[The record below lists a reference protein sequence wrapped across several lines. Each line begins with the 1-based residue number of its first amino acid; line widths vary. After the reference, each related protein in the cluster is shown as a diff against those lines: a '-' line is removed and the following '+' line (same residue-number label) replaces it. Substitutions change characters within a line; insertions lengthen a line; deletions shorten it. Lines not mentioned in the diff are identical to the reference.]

1 MAQTQLNRVY
11 VQSIDGTGLGV
22 NALNIGTKS
31 MTRSITIGGVGTAGV
46 DPNIIVV
53 DTSGV
58 RINSSTTLG
67 GTTTIPNLFA
77 TTAIVSGNTSLQNTS
92 TRNLGVTGN
101 ATIANASMN
110 KLEVAGHTNLGN
122 TSITNLEVT
131 AGVKFENANLT
142 GTLSVAGLT
151 TLINVNTSS
160 LSVLNN
166 VSIGGNVSVI
176 GNMRSFSLETGNAAV
191 NGTLTVAGKSHL
203 QNTSNSGVLDV
214 VGKTT
219 LGILDVNGQSTLR
232 AGLTVTGAVNVT
244 NTFSAST
251 LSITGETILN
261 NVSLSSL
268 TVTGNTSLN
277 NVSMAGDVDINTF
290 GTGITTIGGASSR
303 TVIANTS
310 INGVVD
316 INLTGTTTTKIGN
329 TLLGSC
335 TVIGNASINGS
346 VDINAKGVYTTTIGN
361 TEIGSRTVI
370 GNTSINGVVDINT
383 SGTTTTTIG
392 NTTLGSC
399 TVIGNTS
406 MNGSVDINAKGTYI
420 TTIGNTEVGSRT
432 VIGNTSINGSVDIN
446 TSSTGNTTIGSATSS
461 TSVKGDLN
469 VTKILTSGYSPSL
482 YNYAPTLFA
491 SVTGGNVSASIGPE
505 YEVTLTAATA
515 SVSSI
520 SAVSLVAN
528 KKYILN
534 FNARTS
540 AGTPTVTILGTQ
552 FDLST
557 TNTLFRKVVT
567 APTTTS
573 TLGIAISGVATNK
586 IIWSLLTIEPY
597 YDMTLGSD
605 LFSIAGELNVSAA
618 TPFTDWDPSRML
630 FTPTLI
636 TVGANP
642 RIAVGRNNTS
652 NVSLFVAT
660 CEVTSGNASYITS
673 IDGLNWNQTSLP
685 SITNPRGLV
694 YHENLTQFFMITG
707 EAPPRVFVNTTGNA
721 TWTVKTTAQYTI
733 ATAFTNMIYGNG
745 NLLAFNATTSDNI
758 IHSTD
763 GNNWTGT
770 ANSPHTIPM
779 SITDMAYGKM
789 TDPANGTFI
798 FVACGTNAFYRNHGA
813 QGENSYL
820 KDNWAPATGPQIG
833 NWAFVGF
840 GKNVFIAVSNDATGK
855 VTRSEN
861 AGVNWLT
868 PVFLNE
874 ALTSRPIYLE
884 NTWFIGSNTGLY
896 VSKDDGLTWTK
907 RVGNTLTRSVFS
919 GSFVDI
925 GTSLSLITK
934 RNQRIDGSNTAPDT
948 ITLGLEGST
957 TTAETMVTSKIN
969 ASAVHA
975 TTVNVGTIG
984 YGTSNTVSLAG
995 LVNVSMGIPTTAF
1008 TFTPSSVV
1016 AQYSR
1021 IAYGAGKF
1029 VVIGDP
1035 GKVFHSSNGT
1045 SWTQV
1050 TNPTFSGT
1058 MKSVVYANDRF
1069 MIVTDSSPTNVYTS
1083 LNGSAWTQLTYS
1095 TGAPNVN
1102 LSRCAYGNAVV
1113 VAVSST
1119 STTASVSTN
1128 TTGTAWTSLLL
1139 PITATGIGFGTM
1151 STGLNRNVF
1160 IIVGVN
1166 SIRRN
1171 QVSPPTTPSDW
1182 TTPTTS
1188 PSGTWA
1194 WAYVGFGN
1202 DTFMVT
1208 SSDTDGRLTISVDGG
1223 KTWST
1228 PISFGIRLRTPFYH
1242 GGEWYIGSDSGFMV
1256 SKTNGITWEKKSGPD
1271 MFEFAYDGSTLVSV
1285 NNNVNLTN
1293 QINVIGVKKARD
1305 DGSTIVSDTIM
1316 IGREGSTTTIGSDSL
1331 VVSKVNATNASV
1343 TNMTV
1348 NTMNASTVNV
1358 STIGYGAFNQVSIAG
1373 LVNVSMGNPITTFT
1387 FTPNSVAAQYSRI
1400 AFGNN
1405 TFVII
1410 GEPGK
1415 VFYSTNGTTWTAS
1428 TPPSPTFVGALR
1440 TVLYTNTFMILTE
1453 NEPSNVYTSADG
1465 ITWIKLAPS
1474 TNPTSIFHASFGN
1487 NSIVGIKQ
1495 VTGAL
1500 SVSLTAAGT
1509 AWSTAPFTGGLAL
1522 TGTVFGT
1529 MSNTTNGTNM
1539 FLIFGTNIIRRN
1551 QDATLTDESKWTAP
1565 TTTPAGAWA
1574 YGGFGNDTFV
1584 LTSSDTVG
1592 KLTISRDAGK
1602 TWSTPIDFGITL
1614 RKPIYFDG
1622 EWYIGSDS
1630 GFMMVSKNNGLSWQK
1645 ITAPDVF
1652 EFASSMV
1659 KLVSVNNGPLAS
1671 NLIHV
1676 IGLKKTRDDGST
1688 IISDTITIGREGTT
1702 TNIEN
1707 IVTSKIGYG
1716 PSNTLSIASNINVSS
1731 GGPVTTLTFTPSTV
1745 VAYYGRIAYGNGK
1758 FVIIGDALKAF
1769 YSTTGTTWT
1778 AVTPPSPTF
1787 AGAMVTIVFS
1797 KDRFM
1802 IITDTPNVYTS
1813 LDGVTWN
1820 TGATIPNIPGQQSAS
1835 YGNDF
1840 TVVVKGNTNLL
1851 SVFNNVALT
1860 WSTVTLTAG
1869 LQFTA
1874 SVFGKMSTATHGTNV
1889 FIIFGKNNV
1898 IRRNQDSPAVSGDW
1912 ALTIPTLPS
1921 ISGNWTQGGFGN
1933 DTFMLV
1939 TADVIGLLTIS
1950 RDAGKTWSTPISFDI
1965 KLKAPTYADGEW
1977 YIFSD
1982 DINSFILISKD
1993 NGFTWEKRAGPNA
2006 YFAAYGNGIIV
2017 TTDSTA
2023 NLNGT
2028 INMMSV
2034 KKKRTDG
2041 SLITSDSITIG
2052 VEGTT
2057 TTIGSNSLVVN
2068 KIIGTGTS
2076 NTIEERLTYTS
2087 SFPVTT
2093 NSQLAYGNGI
2103 FVMTADVDKVYYSTD
2118 GTTWT
2123 PSTTTI
2129 TGMVRGLA
2137 FGQGKFMAITQ
2148 GQETNPS
2155 KVWTSTDGSTWNA
2168 GADAIPRVYNLTF
2181 GNGFFVA
2188 IADVGATSIAVTTG
2202 IGPFTWSNKTVSGAT
2217 NLIGAGFGAM
2227 SNGTNVFLV
2236 SGNSTLFRSIDNGS
2250 TWQSISSNLTN
2261 MGGIRSIAFG
2271 NDVFM
2276 ISSWDWPGRLSI
2288 SRDAGVNWSQP
2299 VQFNCQL
2306 SSIAYVEKKWY
2317 IGASNANSILTS
2329 NDDGVTW
2336 RRLEGPSF
2344 NISLYANSLFL
2355 GTTNDRIS
2363 VIKFRTTRS
2372 DGTNITPD
2380 AITIGR
2386 EGTKATIESDT
2397 LTISSQIY
2405 VPPATI
2411 TSEGGLTFSTDQ
2423 KLIAAAPEI
2432 PYTGQ
2437 RSNKVRIQ
2445 TFSLSMMDEPSY
2457 YNGKN
2462 IASGLSQG
2470 SNSASQSTN
2479 GGVYTYTTGFA
2490 ALGNIN
2496 VNSTV
2501 VFGQTY
2507 KAVITL
2513 KSDTPTAA
2521 TSVQIRNSGNGELLD
2536 FGYIGTTY
2544 KTYIGYFTPTTTS
2557 LLLGVYS
2564 NTAVQKTIVVKHFS
2578 LEKLDSPNVL
2588 DVTGR
2593 VSMSGYVGIG
2603 TTVPQFPLHV
2613 TTTATSPVT
2622 FEYIYWFR
2630 SGNSGSSAYNNQALA
2645 DISIYANNYIVCDN
2659 IITRSD
2665 RRFKTNIVDI
2675 EDDRALRDLRLLK
2688 PKTYTYMDVVKRG
2701 STPVY
2706 GFIAQEVKEV
2716 LNYASSYMTET
2727 VPNVYQL
2734 ATFSGDTLTLAF
2746 NTSDLSR
2753 DPSGVLFPRLKL
2765 KTREEKDEFVS
2776 ILEIIDAHT
2785 LRVDKDLTEWGGQLV
2800 GDQIVPGNRIF
2811 VYGQEVSDFHTLT
2824 KDAIWTVATA
2834 ALQEVDRQLQAEKQ
2848 KTALMQTA
2856 LDALLER
2863 VNALEQKTSV

>member
-101 ATIANASMN
+101 ASITNASIN
-110 KLEVAGHTNLGN
+110 KLEVIGHTNLGN
-122 TSITNLEVT
+122 TSITNLAVT

-214 VGKTT
+214 AGKTT

-232 AGLTVTGAVNVT
+232 AGLTVTGAVSVT

-251 LSITGETILN
+251 LSITGETILK

-268 TVTGNTSLN
+268 TVSGNTSLN

-303 TVIANTS
+303 TVIVNTS

-432 VIGNTSINGSVDIN
+432 VIGNTSMNGSVDIN
-446 TSSTGNTTIGSATSS
+446 TTGTGITTLGSATSS
-461 TSVKGDLN
+461 TAVKGDLN

-491 SVTGGNVSASIGPE
+491 SVTGGNVSTSIGPE

-618 TPFTDWDPSRML
+618 IPFTDWDPSRML

-789 TDPANGTFI
+789 TDTTNGTFI

-813 QGENSYL
+813 LGENSYV
-820 KDNWAPATGPQIG
+820 KDNWAPATGSQIG

-874 ALTSRPIYLE
+874 VLTSRPIYLE

-934 RNQRIDGSNTAPDT
+934 RNQRTDGSNTAPDT

-957 TTAETMVTSKIN
+957 TTAETMVASKVTS
-969 ASAVHA
+969 SAVHA

-995 LVNVSMGIPTTAF
+995 MVNVSMGIPTTAF

-1016 AQYSR
+1016 ASNTR

-1069 MIVTDSSPTNVYTS
+1069 MIVTESSPTNVYTS

-1160 IIVGVN
+1160 IIVG
-1166 SIRRN
+1166 SSGIRRN
-1171 QVSPPTTPSDW
+1171 HVSPPTTPSDW

-1208 SSDTDGRLTISVDGG
+1208 SADADGRLTISVDGG
-1223 KTWST
+1223 KTWSN
-1228 PISFGIRLRTPFYH
+1228 PVSFGIRLRTPFYH

-1271 MFEFAYDGSTLVSV
+1271 IFEFAYDGSTLVSV

-1293 QINVIGVKKARD
+1293 QIHVIGVKKARD
-1305 DGSTIVSDTIM
+1305 DGSNIVSDTIM

-1428 TPPSPTFVGALR
+1428 TPPSPTFVGAMR

-1551 QDATLTDESKWTAP
+1551 QDETLTDETKWTAP

-1630 GFMMVSKNNGLSWQK
+1630 GFMMVSKNNGVSWQK

-1702 TNIEN
+1702 TNIDSLLTRN
-1707 IVTSKIGYG
+1707 IGYG
-1716 PSNTLSIASNINVSS
+1716 PSNTLSIAGNVNVSMGS
-1731 GGPVTTLTFTPSTV
+1731 PTAVLSFTPSNLAV
-1745 VAYYGRIAYGNGK
+1745 ENPRLAYGVGK
-1758 FVIIGDALKAF
+1758 FIIVGDPGKVF
-1769 YSTTGTTWT
+1769 YSTNGTTWT
-1778 AVTPPSPTF
+1778 QVTNISFPST
-1787 AGAMVTIVFS
+1787 ALRNIIYA
-1797 KDRFM
+1797 KDRFVA
-1802 IITDTPNVYTS
+1802 ISEDTPVKVYTS
-1813 LDGVTWN
+1813 TDGVTWN
-1820 TGATIPNIPGQQSAS
+1820 SFTPSGTISKVYNTA
-1835 YGNDF
+1835 YGNNF
-1840 TVVVKGNTNLL
+1840 LVGVNPFPGEPIVSITSTAEWTAG
-1851 SVFNNVALT
+1851 
-1860 WSTVTLTAG
+1860 WSTVT
-1869 LQFTA
+1869 FTGETLYG
-1874 SVFGKMSTATHGTNV
+1874 VCFGSMSTATHGTNV
-1889 FIIFGKNNV
+1889 FLIVGKNNF
-1898 IRRNQDSPAVSGDW
+1898 IRRNQGSPAVSGDW
-1912 ALTIPTLPS
+1912 TLTIPTLPS
-1921 ISGNWTQGGFGN
+1921 TSGDWQNSGFGN
-1933 DTFMLV
+1933 DTFML
-1939 TADVIGLLTIS
+1939 TSNNGFLTIS
-1950 RDAGKTWSTPISFDI
+1950 RDAGKTWSTPIQFGITLRQPIYVEGD
-1965 KLKAPTYADGEW
+1965 W
-1977 YIFSD
+1977 YIASED
-1982 DINSFILISKD
+1982 NVMMISKD
-1993 NGFTWEKRAGPNA
+1993 NGLTWEKRITDIKSH
-2006 YFAAYGNGIIV
+2006 FLAYGNGLFL
-2017 TTDSTA
+2017 TTSS
-2023 NLNGT
+2023 NGPSNNT
-2028 INMMSV
+2028 PCLIGL
-2034 KKKRTDG
+2034 KTKRSDG
-2041 SLITSDSITIG
+2041 SLITSDT
-2052 VEGTT
+2052 
-2057 TTIGSNSLVVN
+2057 
-2068 KIIGTGTS
+2068 
-2076 NTIEERLTYTS
+2076 
-2087 SFPVTT
+2087 
-2093 NSQLAYGNGI
+2093 
-2103 FVMTADVDKVYYSTD
+2103 
-2118 GTTWT
+2118 
-2123 PSTTTI
+2123 
-2129 TGMVRGLA
+2129 
-2137 FGQGKFMAITQ
+2137 
-2148 GQETNPS
+2148 
-2155 KVWTSTDGSTWNA
+2155 
-2168 GADAIPRVYNLTF
+2168 
-2181 GNGFFVA
+2181 
-2188 IADVGATSIAVTTG
+2188 
-2202 IGPFTWSNKTVSGAT
+2202 
-2217 NLIGAGFGAM
+2217 
-2227 SNGTNVFLV
+2227 
-2236 SGNSTLFRSIDNGS
+2236 
-2250 TWQSISSNLTN
+2250 
-2261 MGGIRSIAFG
+2261 
-2271 NDVFM
+2271 
-2276 ISSWDWPGRLSI
+2276 
-2288 SRDAGVNWSQP
+2288 
-2299 VQFNCQL
+2299 
-2306 SSIAYVEKKWY
+2306 
-2317 IGASNANSILTS
+2317 
-2329 NDDGVTW
+2329 
-2336 RRLEGPSF
+2336 
-2344 NISLYANSLFL
+2344 
-2355 GTTNDRIS
+2355 
-2363 VIKFRTTRS
+2363 
-2372 DGTNITPD
+2372 
-2380 AITIGR
+2380 ITIGR
-2386 EGTKATIESDT
+2386 EGVNTT
-2397 LTISSQIY
+2397 LVGNTVSLAGNVMVTAGNPTTEISFTTTSVAGAFSRIAFGGGKFVVY
-2405 VPPATI
+2405 GYLGKLYYSTNGINWTLGTYPTVEYGARILLYTGDRFLFF
-2411 TSEGGLTFSTDQ
+2411 SEGGATGMMTSMDGVNWNNTGYTTTAPLGQVSRGAAGNNIAILAQWNTGNISVSTNN
-2423 KLIAAAPEI
+2423 
-2432 PYTGQ
+2432 TGVTWT
-2437 RSNKVRIQ
+2437 NI
-2445 TFSLSMMDEPSY
+2445 SLSGILIYQVGFGRMSTGTNPNVFLLVGPNVIKRADKAVPNATGDWLNPTNTPSGYWWYIGFGNDTFMITSNEAAGKLSISRDGGYTWSTPIDFGISLKQPVYFEGDWYIGSDSGFMMLSKN
-2457 YNGKN
+2457 NGFTWEKKTAGD
-2462 IASGLSQG
+2462 IEIFASGNNLLVSVNDRG
-2470 SNSASQSTN
+2470 GTSNI
-2479 GGVYTYTTGFA
+2479 
-2490 ALGNIN
+2490 IN
-2496 VNSTV
+2496 V
-2501 VFGQTY
+2501 FGIKKTRDNGSL
-2507 KAVITL
+2507 IT
-2513 KSDTPTAA
+2513 SDTITIGRETA
-2521 TSVQIRNSGNGELLD
+2521 
-2536 FGYIGTTY
+2536 
-2544 KTYIGYFTPTTTS
+2544 
-2557 LLLGVYS
+2557 
-2564 NTAVQKTIVVKHFS
+2564 KTI
-2578 LEKLDSPNVL
+2578 DMRA
-2588 DVTGR
+2588 VTIYI
-2593 VSMSGYVGIG
+2593 SGSVGIG
-2603 TTVPQFPLHV
+2603 TTTPSYPLHV
-2613 TTTATSPVT
+2613 KTYNYTPITYTSAYFNRYSTAIGTNTTAGILANVSLFAEGNILTSDT
-2622 FEYIYWFR
+2622 FI
-2630 SGNSGSSAYNNQALA
+2630 A
-2645 DISIYANNYIVCDN
+2645 V
-2659 IITRSD
+2659 SD
-2665 RRFKTNIVDI
+2665 RRIKTNIVDI

-2688 PKTYTYMDVVKRG
+2688 PKTYTYKDVVQKG

-2716 LNYASSYMTET
+2716 LNYASFPITGT
-2727 VPNVYQL
+2727 VPNVYEL
-2734 ATFSGDTLTLAF
+2734 ATFSGDTLTLTF
-2746 NTSDLSR
+2746 NTTDLSR
-2753 DPSGVLFPRLKL
+2753 DPSGALFTKLKL
-2765 KTREEKDEFVS
+2765 KTLEGKDEFVS

-2785 LRVDKDLTEWGGQLV
+2785 LRVDKDLSNFG
-2800 GDQIVPGNRIF
+2800 GDQIF
-2811 VYGQEVSDFHTLT
+2811 VYGQEVSDFHTLN

-2848 KTALMQTA
+2848 KTATMQTA

>member
-251 LSITGETILN
+251 LSITGETILK

-268 TVTGNTSLN
+268 TVSGNTSLN

-303 TVIANTS
+303 TVIVNTS

-432 VIGNTSINGSVDIN
+432 VIGNTSMNGSVDIN
-446 TSSTGNTTIGSATSS
+446 TTGTGITTLGSATSS
-461 TSVKGDLN
+461 TAVKGDLN

-618 TPFTDWDPSRML
+618 IPFTDWDPSRML

-789 TDPANGTFI
+789 TDTTNGTFI

-813 QGENSYL
+813 LGENSYV
-820 KDNWAPATGPQIG
+820 KDNWAPATGSQIG

-874 ALTSRPIYLE
+874 VLTSRPIYLE

-934 RNQRIDGSNTAPDT
+934 RNQRTDGSNTAPDT

-957 TTAETMVTSKIN
+957 TTAETMVASKVTS
-969 ASAVHA
+969 SAVHA

-995 LVNVSMGIPTTAF
+995 MVNVSMGIPTTAF

-1016 AQYSR
+1016 ASNTR

-1271 MFEFAYDGSTLVSV
+1271 IFEFAYDGSTLVSV

-1400 AFGNN
+1400 ASGNN

-1428 TPPSPTFVGALR
+1428 TPPSPTFVGAMR

-1551 QDATLTDESKWTAP
+1551 QDETLTDETKWTAP

-1630 GFMMVSKNNGLSWQK
+1630 GFMMVSKNNGVSWQK

-1702 TNIEN
+1702 TNIDSLLTRN
-1707 IVTSKIGYG
+1707 IGYG
-1716 PSNTLSIASNINVSS
+1716 PSNTVSIAGNVNVSMGNPS
-1731 GGPVTTLTFTPSTV
+1731 AVATFTTTS
-1745 VAYYGRIAYGNGK
+1745 VAGSFARIAFGGGK
-1758 FVIIGDALKAF
+1758 FVVYGYLGKLY
-1769 YSTTGTTWT
+1769 YSTNGITWTLCTYPTVEYGARILLYTGDRFLFFSEGGTTGMMTSMDGVNWNNTGYTTT
-1778 AVTPPSPTF
+1778 APLGQVSRGA
-1787 AGAMVTIVFS
+1787 AGNNIAILAQWNTGNISVSTNN
-1797 KDRFM
+1797 
-1802 IITDTPNVYTS
+1802 T
-1813 LDGVTWN
+1813 GVTW
-1820 TGATIPNIPGQQSAS
+1820 TNIS
-1835 YGNDF
+1835 
-1840 TVVVKGNTNLL
+1840 L
-1851 SVFNNVALT
+1851 SGILIYQV
-1860 WSTVTLTAG
+1860 G
-1869 LQFTA
+1869 
-1874 SVFGKMSTATHGTNV
+1874 FGRMSTGTNPNV
-1889 FIIFGKNNV
+1889 FLLVGPNV
-1898 IRRNQDSPAVSGDW
+1898 IKRADKAVPNATGDW
-1912 ALTIPTLPS
+1912 LNPTNTPS
-1921 ISGNWTQGGFGN
+1921 GYWWYIGFGN
-1933 DTFMLV
+1933 DTFMITSNEAAGKLS
-1939 TADVIGLLTIS
+1939 IS
-1950 RDAGKTWSTPISFDI
+1950 RDGGYTWSTPIDFGIS
-1965 KLKAPTYADGEW
+1965 LKQPVYFEGDW
-1977 YIFSD
+1977 YIGSD
-1982 DINSFILISKD
+1982 SGFMMLSKN
-1993 NGFTWEKRAGPNA
+1993 NGFTWEKKTAGDIEI
-2006 YFAAYGNGIIV
+2006 FASGNNLLVSVNDRGGTSNIINVFGI
-2017 TTDSTA
+2017 
-2023 NLNGT
+2023 
-2028 INMMSV
+2028 
-2034 KKKRTDG
+2034 KKTRDNG
-2041 SLITSDSITIG
+2041 SLITSDT
-2052 VEGTT
+2052 
-2057 TTIGSNSLVVN
+2057 
-2068 KIIGTGTS
+2068 
-2076 NTIEERLTYTS
+2076 
-2087 SFPVTT
+2087 
-2093 NSQLAYGNGI
+2093 
-2103 FVMTADVDKVYYSTD
+2103 
-2118 GTTWT
+2118 
-2123 PSTTTI
+2123 
-2129 TGMVRGLA
+2129 
-2137 FGQGKFMAITQ
+2137 
-2148 GQETNPS
+2148 
-2155 KVWTSTDGSTWNA
+2155 
-2168 GADAIPRVYNLTF
+2168 
-2181 GNGFFVA
+2181 
-2188 IADVGATSIAVTTG
+2188 
-2202 IGPFTWSNKTVSGAT
+2202 
-2217 NLIGAGFGAM
+2217 
-2227 SNGTNVFLV
+2227 
-2236 SGNSTLFRSIDNGS
+2236 
-2250 TWQSISSNLTN
+2250 
-2261 MGGIRSIAFG
+2261 
-2271 NDVFM
+2271 
-2276 ISSWDWPGRLSI
+2276 
-2288 SRDAGVNWSQP
+2288 
-2299 VQFNCQL
+2299 
-2306 SSIAYVEKKWY
+2306 
-2317 IGASNANSILTS
+2317 
-2329 NDDGVTW
+2329 
-2336 RRLEGPSF
+2336 
-2344 NISLYANSLFL
+2344 
-2355 GTTNDRIS
+2355 
-2363 VIKFRTTRS
+2363 
-2372 DGTNITPD
+2372 
-2380 AITIGR
+2380 ITIGR
-2386 EGTKATIESDT
+2386 E
-2397 LTISSQIY
+2397 
-2405 VPPATI
+2405 
-2411 TSEGGLTFSTDQ
+2411 
-2423 KLIAAAPEI
+2423 
-2432 PYTGQ
+2432 
-2437 RSNKVRIQ
+2437 
-2445 TFSLSMMDEPSY
+2445 
-2457 YNGKN
+2457 
-2462 IASGLSQG
+2462 
-2470 SNSASQSTN
+2470 
-2479 GGVYTYTTGFA
+2479 
-2490 ALGNIN
+2490 
-2496 VNSTV
+2496 
-2501 VFGQTY
+2501 
-2507 KAVITL
+2507 
-2513 KSDTPTAA
+2513 TA
-2521 TSVQIRNSGNGELLD
+2521 
-2536 FGYIGTTY
+2536 
-2544 KTYIGYFTPTTTS
+2544 
-2557 LLLGVYS
+2557 
-2564 NTAVQKTIVVKHFS
+2564 KTI
-2578 LEKLDSPNVL
+2578 DMRA
-2588 DVTGR
+2588 VTIYI
-2593 VSMSGYVGIG
+2593 SGSVGIG
-2603 TTVPQFPLHV
+2603 TTTPSYPLHV
-2613 TTTATSPVT
+2613 KTYNYTPITYTSAYFNRYSTAIGTNTTAGILANVSLFAEGNILTSDT
-2622 FEYIYWFR
+2622 FI
-2630 SGNSGSSAYNNQALA
+2630 A
-2645 DISIYANNYIVCDN
+2645 V
-2659 IITRSD
+2659 SD
-2665 RRFKTNIVDI
+2665 RRIKTNIVDI

-2688 PKTYTYMDVVKRG
+2688 PKTYTYKDVVQKG

-2716 LNYASSYMTET
+2716 LNYASFPITGT
-2727 VPNVYQL
+2727 VPNVYEL
-2734 ATFSGDTLTLAF
+2734 ATFSGDTLTLTF
-2746 NTSDLSR
+2746 NTTDLSR
-2753 DPSGVLFPRLKL
+2753 DPSGALFTKLKL
-2765 KTREEKDEFVS
+2765 KTLEGKDEFVS

-2785 LRVDKDLTEWGGQLV
+2785 LRVDKDLSNFG
-2800 GDQIVPGNRIF
+2800 GDQIF
-2811 VYGQEVSDFHTLT
+2811 VYGQEVSDFHTLN

-2848 KTALMQTA
+2848 KTATMQTA

>member
-110 KLEVAGHTNLGN
+110 KLEVVGHTNLGN
-122 TSITNLEVT
+122 TSITNLAVT

-214 VGKTT
+214 AGKTT

-251 LSITGETILN
+251 LSIMGETILN

-316 INLTGTTTTKIGN
+316 INLAGTTTTKIGN

-432 VIGNTSINGSVDIN
+432 VIGNTSMNGSVDIN

-491 SVTGGNVSASIGPE
+491 SVTGGNVSTSTGPE

-573 TLGIAISGVATNK
+573 ILGIAISGVATNK

-630 FTPTLI
+630 FTPTSI

-652 NVSLFVAT
+652 NVSLYVAT

-789 TDPANGTFI
+789 TDTTNGTFI

-813 QGENSYL
+813 LGENSYV
-820 KDNWAPATGPQIG
+820 KDNWAPATGSQIG

-874 ALTSRPIYLE
+874 VLTSRPIYLE

-934 RNQRIDGSNTAPDT
+934 RNQRIDGSNIAPDT

-957 TTAETMVTSKIN
+957 TTAETMVASKIN

-995 LVNVSMGIPTTAF
+995 MVNVSMGIPTTAF

-1029 VVIGDP
+1029 VVIGEP

-1050 TNPTFSGT
+1050 TNPTFTGT

-1069 MIVTDSSPTNVYTS
+1069 MIVTESSPTNVYTS

-1171 QVSPPTTPSDW
+1171 HVSPPTTPSDW

-1293 QINVIGVKKARD
+1293 QIHVIGVKKARD
-1305 DGSTIVSDTIM
+1305 DGSNIVSDTIM

-1551 QDATLTDESKWTAP
+1551 QDETLTDETKWTAP

-1630 GFMMVSKNNGLSWQK
+1630 GFMMVSKNNGVSWQK

-1707 IVTSKIGYG
+1707 LVTSKING
-1716 PSNTLSIASNINVSS
+1716 PSGAISIAGNVNVSMGS
-1731 GGPVTTLTFTPSTV
+1731 PTAVLSFTPSIIPGFV
-1745 VAYYGRIAYGNGK
+1745 NQQARIAYGNGK
-1758 FVIIGDALKAF
+1758 FVLIGDTSKV
-1769 YSTTGTTWT
+1769 YHSSNGTTWT
-1778 AVTPPSPTF
+1778 QVTSPTF
-1787 AGAMVTIVFS
+1787 PGNMRTILFVKDKFMIVSEVTPVVVHTSTDGAIWNPVTI
-1797 KDRFM
+1797 
-1802 IITDTPNVYTS
+1802 TTPTTNSVIF
-1813 LDGVTWN
+1813 
-1820 TGATIPNIPGQQSAS
+1820 AAS
-1835 YGNDF
+1835 YGNDIIVGINPGSG
-1840 TVVVKGNTNLL
+1840 TIYTSGLAGASWPQITLGSVKLYG
-1851 SVFNNVALT
+1851 V
-1860 WSTVTLTAG
+1860 
-1869 LQFTA
+1869 
-1874 SVFGKMSTATHGTNV
+1874 VFGTMSTATHGTNV
-1889 FIIFGKNNV
+1889 FIVFGENI
-1898 IRRNQDSPAVSGDW
+1898 IRRNQGSPAESGPWTTLTPTGADSPGTVW
-1912 ALTIPTLPS
+1912 YH
-1921 ISGNWTQGGFGN
+1921 GGFGN
-1933 DTFMLV
+1933 DTFMLTSMDPV
-1939 TADVIGLLTIS
+1939 TPSNPGLLTIS
-1950 RDAGKTWSTPISFDI
+1950 RDAGKTWSTPLTFGITLRQPI
-1965 KLKAPTYADGEW
+1965 YVEGVW
-1977 YIFSD
+1977 YIGSVD
-1982 DINSFILISKD
+1982 GYMMISKD
-1993 NGFTWEKRAGPNA
+1993 NGITWEKRTTGIKSWF
-2006 YFAAYGNGIIV
+2006 YAYGNGLFLTLHVSNTNTVI
-2017 TTDSTA
+2017 
-2023 NLNGT
+2023 NLFNL
-2028 INMMSV
+2028 
-2034 KKKRTDG
+2034 KKKREDG
-2041 SLITSDSITIG
+2041 SLITSDT
-2052 VEGTT
+2052 
-2057 TTIGSNSLVVN
+2057 
-2068 KIIGTGTS
+2068 
-2076 NTIEERLTYTS
+2076 
-2087 SFPVTT
+2087 
-2093 NSQLAYGNGI
+2093 
-2103 FVMTADVDKVYYSTD
+2103 
-2118 GTTWT
+2118 
-2123 PSTTTI
+2123 
-2129 TGMVRGLA
+2129 
-2137 FGQGKFMAITQ
+2137 
-2148 GQETNPS
+2148 
-2155 KVWTSTDGSTWNA
+2155 
-2168 GADAIPRVYNLTF
+2168 
-2181 GNGFFVA
+2181 
-2188 IADVGATSIAVTTG
+2188 
-2202 IGPFTWSNKTVSGAT
+2202 
-2217 NLIGAGFGAM
+2217 
-2227 SNGTNVFLV
+2227 
-2236 SGNSTLFRSIDNGS
+2236 
-2250 TWQSISSNLTN
+2250 
-2261 MGGIRSIAFG
+2261 
-2271 NDVFM
+2271 
-2276 ISSWDWPGRLSI
+2276 
-2288 SRDAGVNWSQP
+2288 
-2299 VQFNCQL
+2299 
-2306 SSIAYVEKKWY
+2306 
-2317 IGASNANSILTS
+2317 
-2329 NDDGVTW
+2329 
-2336 RRLEGPSF
+2336 
-2344 NISLYANSLFL
+2344 
-2355 GTTNDRIS
+2355 
-2363 VIKFRTTRS
+2363 
-2372 DGTNITPD
+2372 
-2380 AITIGR
+2380 ITIGR
-2386 EGTKATIESDT
+2386 EGAMTTLKGVIEVPYSKSITENGLTFRMTQSYVNSGKDLLTLQGTPTLDTIEDPYIGNGTNLVANFTNGFNSLGMPTGPVDGV
-2397 LTISSQIY
+2397 Y
-2405 VPPATI
+2405 
-2411 TSEGGLTFSTDQ
+2411 TFSTD
-2423 KLIAAAPEI
+2423 
-2432 PYTGQ
+2432 GQ
-2437 RSNKVRIQ
+2437 YGSYGFLNTNFIVGKGFTYKIIFTVRADTDNTTINL
-2445 TFSLSMMDEPSY
+2445 T
-2457 YNGKN
+2457 YNGSNNTYFNN
-2462 IASGLSQG
+2462 ISK
-2470 SNSASQSTN
+2470 T
-2479 GGVYTYTTGFA
+2479 
-2490 ALGNIN
+2490 
-2496 VNSTV
+2496 
-2501 VFGQTY
+2501 
-2507 KAVITL
+2507 
-2513 KSDTPTAA
+2513 
-2521 TSVQIRNSGNGELLD
+2521 E
-2536 FGYIGTTY
+2536 Y
-2544 KTYIGYFTPTTTS
+2544 KTYTGYFIATTS
-2557 LLLGVYS
+2557 GMAVISVSGTGNVRRTIKYS
-2564 NTAVQKTIVVKHFS
+2564 FFS
-2578 LEKLDSPNVL
+2578 IEPLYGATLNHSMYVGGGLIIPSGNV
-2588 DVTGR
+2588 GIG
-2593 VSMSGYVGIG
+2593 GYVGIG
-2603 TTVPQFPLHV
+2603 TSTPPFPFFIDTWLRLENNALSGFV
-2613 TTTATSPVT
+2613 RPAGDTTGGGYGIKGYHYA
-2622 FEYIYWFR
+2622 
-2630 SGNSGSSAYNNQALA
+2630 NSGELGTIGGVTGFGGSEWPNIQT
-2645 DISIYANNYIVCDN
+2645 ISVFSKGS
-2659 IITRSD
+2659 IITFGGLIVVSD
-2665 RRFKTNIVDI
+2665 RRIKTNIVDI

-2688 PKTYTYMDVVKRG
+2688 PKTYTYKDVLQKG
-2701 STPVY
+2701 YNPVY

-2716 LNYASSYMTET
+2716 LNYASSYITET
-2727 VPNVYQL
+2727 LPNVYEL
-2734 ATFSGDTLTLAF
+2734 ATFSGDTLTLTF
-2746 NTSDLSR
+2746 NTADLSR
-2753 DPSGVLFPRLKL
+2753 DPSGTLFPRLKL
-2765 KTREEKDEFVS
+2765 KTRDDKDEFVN

-2785 LRVDKDLTEWGGQLV
+2785 LRVDKSLTDWGGEVV

-2811 VYGQEVSDFHTLT
+2811 VYGQEVSDFHTMN

-2848 KTALMQTA
+2848 KTATMQTA

-2863 VNALEQKTSV
+2863 VIALEQKTSV